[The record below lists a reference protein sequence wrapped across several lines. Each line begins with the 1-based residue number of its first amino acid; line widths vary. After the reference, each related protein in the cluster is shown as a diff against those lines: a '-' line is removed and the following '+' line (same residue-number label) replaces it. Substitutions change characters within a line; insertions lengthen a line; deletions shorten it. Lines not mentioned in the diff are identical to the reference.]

1 MGGGHASGAGRR
13 ATSEFPPGW
22 SDEHIISVVKDV
34 ANDPGEARRQQRNGR
49 WRCAGE
55 RFNVH
60 VVVLVEENGYVHT
73 AYPVAGPGVTRN
85 PDAARDPANPTVA
98 DLKENRISF
107 FADSV
112 LTMLGDRLSPEDFTH
127 YRTLLWSGEWE
138 ELGDVL
144 AAHAAKVDLKLSSDE
159 LSDFEKLLNSYD
171 LPIAG
176 CAFLNDRDHILTQ
189 LRQV

>member
-1 MGGGHASGAGRR
+1 MGGGHAPGVGRR

-22 SDEHIISVVKDV
+22 SNEHIISVVKDV
-34 ANDPGEARRQQRNGR
+34 ANDPSEARWQQLNGR

-60 VVVLVEENGYVHT
+60 VIVLVEENGHVHT
-73 AYPVAGPGVTRN
+73 AYPVAGPGVIRN

-98 DLKENRISF
+98 DLAENRISF

-112 LTMLGDRLSPEDFTH
+112 LTSVADRLSPEQYTH

-138 ELGDVL
+138 ELADVL
-144 AAHAAKVDLKLSSDE
+144 AAHAVKVGFGFSADE
-159 LSDFEKLLNSYD
+159 FSDFEKLLNSYD
-171 LPIAG
+171 LPVAG
-176 CAFLNDRDHILTQ
+176 CAFLNDREHILNR
-189 LRQV
+189 LRPV

>member
-1 MGGGHASGAGRR
+1 VGGGHAPGVGRR

-22 SDEHIISVVKDV
+22 SNEHIISVVKDV
-34 ANDPGEARRQQRNGR
+34 ANDPSEARWQQRNGR

-60 VVVLVEENGYVHT
+60 LIVLVEENGQVHT

-112 LTMLGDRLSPEDFTH
+112 LTSLADRLSPEEYTH

-138 ELGDVL
+138 ELADVL
-144 AAHAAKVDLKLSSDE
+144 AAHAVKVGFGLSADE
-159 LSDFEKLLNSYD
+159 FSDFEKLLNSYD
-171 LPIAG
+171 LPVPA
-176 CAFLNDRDHILTQ
+176 CAFLNDREHILNQ
-189 LRQV
+189 LRPV